1 MGLELRQILGG
12 IMGALAEGRSLSDL
26 VSRNLSTQYERD
38 ELLRLFPVPRMEMAD
53 AEIEFKFAL
62 TEPIRLGSTVEQAK
76 VDAVVQKTAEQGA
89 KIIMENASQLAPGY
103 TGTFDLPRIGNIVHA
118 RVVGATLYKSREA
131 CKVPPQP
138 GVVLET
144 FSLYECAQ
152 GIVAD
157 LYTVNLIPRSTT
169 GTEPTI
175 VTVQRLLTEVKE
187 THEKEIML
195 LRELLASSIEAS
207 SFPLDVL
214 MRHRELASLPP
225 EILSSIKMRVNVQ
238 NYQWMEVEAPDGT
251 ISYRLTTT

>member
-1 MGLELRQILGG
+1 
-12 IMGALAEGRSLSDL
+12 MGALAEGRSLSDL
-26 VSRNLSTQYERD
+26 VSRNLSTQYEQD

-62 TEPIRLGSTVEQAK
+62 TEPIRPTRTIDPAK

-89 KIIMENASQLAPGY
+89 KTIMENASQLAPGY
-103 TGTFDLPRIGNIVHA
+103 TGVLDLPRIGNIVHA

-138 GVVLET
+138 GIVMET
-144 FSLYECAQ
+144 FPLYECAQ

-157 LYTVNLIPRSTT
+157 LYTVNLIPRLTT
-169 GTEPTI
+169 GAEPII
-175 VTVQRLLTEVKE
+175 VTVGRLLTGVKDA
-187 THEKEIML
+187 HEREIQALRQL
-195 LRELLASSIEAS
+195 LINPIEAS
-207 SFPLDVL
+207 SFPLDVV

-238 NYQWMEVEAPDGT
+238 NYQWMEVEGADGT
-251 ISYRLTTT
+251 VSYKLTTK